1 MQWWLWIS
9 WLAGWIIDTFC
20 SFCLFVCFYFYTF
33 RFKRQHRKFVIFY
46 LATIVPKQIF
56 FCFFFVAVAAP
67 IIHADFTYILSLPGH
82 SSQHAYPQPHQRSI
96 LHSVQKVRLGR
107 HEIPVDSFQRRVFT
121 AAKSLWWC
129 SLMPVLIWHSIC
141 RTSIHKVTTDRFQ
154 QNALVSKHGA

>member
-1 MQWWLWIS
+1 MYEMVAMDQLT
-9 WLAGWIIDTFC
+9 GWMNHRHILQF
-20 SFCLFVCFYFYTF
+20 LFVCLFLLLHIQIYTAAQEICHF
-33 RFKRQHRKFVIFY
+33 LFGNHSSKTNLFLF
-46 LATIVPKQIF
+46 L
-56 FCFFFVAVAAP
+56 FCCCCCP

-129 SLMPVLIWHSIC
+129 SLMPVLI
-141 RTSIHKVTTDRFQ
+141 
-154 QNALVSKHGA
+154 